1 MNTPALWQFLNAC
14 KQQNILLDV
23 SVIGLAAVGILE
35 GVFMLIDLVQIANK
49 LLDPVSLNVDVPAF
63 PVVASAR
70 VYLIQG
76 DRLSVSDLKQLSVNY
91 H

>member
-1 MNTPALWQFLNAC
+1 
-14 KQQNILLDV
+14 
-23 SVIGLAAVGILE
+23 
-35 GVFMLIDLVQIANK
+35 MLIDLVQIANK
-49 LLDPVSLNVDVPAF
+49 LLDPVPLNVDVPAF

-76 DRLSVSDLKQLSVNY
+76 DRLSVSNLKQLSVNY